1 MIKRTACVLVALL
14 LAASTGSGQ
23 INLGGQTSAYFY
35 KSARTQAQRELNG
48 ARPSFGLRADLF
60 LTGQVTDNIS
70 TSWYARIS
78 GDGSIAF
85 DYAVIRLTDL
95 TPLNFN
101 VEAGKLDVPF
111 GNLGERRYPR
121 RNPLYSLPLIHEY
134 RTALPDQVP
143 TETEVLAHRGEGTG
157 MRLVYLGLYDLGA
170 KLFGSFDIVDYAFAV
185 TSGTISTTSYG
196 GPNPNSDLGMVI
208 RVAITPITG
217 LTVGAAYNWGA
228 YLDEPPPS
236 LPLPID
242 VNAYKQRAAELDF
255 EFSHGHAIVSGEVV
269 YNIWPVPFD
278 TGDRDLTVLGYYLE
292 GKYTLIPRLY
302 AAVRLNGMHF
312 GDTRLGQVE
321 QPWDYDVTEWE
332 AGLGYFLDKDVLLKA
347 IRRETRTLGG
357 KRPKDNLNVLQLVVA
372 F

>member
-1 MIKRTACVLVALL
+1 MNKHTVCALVALL
-14 LAASTGSGQ
+14 LAASPGRGQ
-23 INLGGQTSAYFY
+23 ISLGGQTSAHFY
-35 KSARTQAQRELNG
+35 RSAHTQAQRELNG

-70 TSWYARIS
+70 TFWYARIS

-95 TPLNFN
+95 TSLNFN
-101 VEAGKLDVPF
+101 VEAGKFDVPF

-121 RNPLYSLPLIHEY
+121 RNPLYSLPLIYEY

-143 TETEVLAHRGEGTG
+143 TEAEVHANRGQGTG
-157 MRLVYLGLYDLGA
+157 MRLAYLGLYDLGA
-170 KLFGSFDIVDYAFAV
+170 KVFGSFDIIDYAIAV

-196 GPNPNSDLGMVI
+196 GPNSNNDLAIVI
-208 RVAITPITG
+208 RMAITPITG
-217 LTVGAAYNWGA
+217 LTLGAAYNWGA
-228 YLDEPPPS
+228 YLDEAPPS
-236 LPLPID
+236 LSHPVD

-255 EFSHGHAIVSGEVV
+255 EFSRGHAMVSGEVV
-269 YNIWPVPFD
+269 YNTWPVPFD
-278 TGDRDLTVLGYYLE
+278 TGDRDLTVLGYFIE

-302 AAVRLNGMHF
+302 AAVRLNGLHF

-357 KRPKDNLNVLQLVVA
+357 SHPKDNLNVLQLVVA